1 MKNQNYIDLLKF
13 TLTDFHRM
21 EDVEH
26 KPLINLSNSFASY
39 FFNLFNNKILKPFNL
54 ELMKRFNTSK
64 EHRMNGLD
72 WPASAETM
80 IGLKRLENIE
90 KCICDIVREK
100 VDGDFIE
107 TGVWRGGAVIFM
119 KALLN
124 EYNLNDRKVF
134 VADSFEG
141 IPKPDVT
148 KYIEDKGDRHY
159 QWKELSIGELV
170 VRENFRKYNLLDENV
185 IFLKGW
191 FKDTLKTA
199 PIQKLALMRLD
210 GDMYESTMD
219 ALVPLYPK
227 LEVDGYV
234 IIDDYN
240 GIPACKAAVTD
251 YRQRND
257 ITDEIMEI
265 DTVSVYWKK
274 TN

>member
-13 TLTDFHRM
+13 TLTDYHRM
-21 EDVEH
+21 EDVEY
-26 KPLINLSNSFASY
+26 KTLSNLSNSIASY
-39 FFNLFNNKILKPFNL
+39 FFEFLNNKILNPFNL
-54 ELMKRFNTSK
+54 ELMKRYKSSK

-90 KCICDIVREK
+90 KCVGDIVREK
-100 VDGDFIE
+100 VEGDFIE

-124 EYNLNDRKVF
+124 EFNLNDRKVF

-141 IPKPDVT
+141 LPKPDVT

-227 LEVDGYV
+227 LEIGGYV

-251 YRQRND
+251 YRKLNE
-257 ITDEIMEI
+257 ITDVIVEI

-274 TN
+274 TK

>member
-21 EDVEH
+21 EVVEY
-26 KPLINLSNSFASY
+26 KPLTNLSNAFASNI
-39 FFNLFNNKILKPFNL
+39 FALLNKVIKPFNL
-54 ELMKRFNTSK
+54 ELMKRYKTSK

-80 IGLKRLENIE
+80 VGLKRLENIE
-90 KCICDIVREK
+90 KCIGEIVSEK
-100 VDGDFIE
+100 IDGDFIE

-124 EYNLNDRKVF
+124 EYNLQDRRVF

-141 IPKPDVT
+141 LPKPDVA
-148 KYIEDKGDRHY
+148 KYVEDKGDRHY
-159 QWKELSIGELV
+159 QWKELSIGEMV

-185 IFLKGW
+185 VFLKGW
-191 FKDTLKTA
+191 FKDTLKIA

-219 ALVPLYPK
+219 ALIPLYPK
-227 LEVDGYV
+227 LEIGGYV

-251 YRQRND
+251 YRKRFG
-257 ITDEIMEI
+257 ITDDIIEI

-274 TN
+274 SK